1 MFYKITT
8 KLILKLF
15 LGLLHG
21 DARRVT
27 QRCAKILNKS
37 KFYILNRTQP
47 LRHKIFIEIEI
58 PEPHWGHIFY
68 RYIYRSDGAL
78 RQNQYR
84 FL

>member
-15 LGLLHG
+15 RGLLHG

-47 LRHKIFIEIEI
+47 LRREIFIEIEI
-58 PEPHWGHIFY
+58 QLNPEPYWGDIFY
-68 RYIYRSDGAL
+68 R
-78 RQNQYR
+78 
-84 FL
+84 